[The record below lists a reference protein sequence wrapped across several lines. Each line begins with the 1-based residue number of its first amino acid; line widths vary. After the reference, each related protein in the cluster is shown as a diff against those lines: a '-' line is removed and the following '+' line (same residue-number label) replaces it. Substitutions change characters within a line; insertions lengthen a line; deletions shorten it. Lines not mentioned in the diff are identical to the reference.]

1 MANDLYYDFEK
12 KKLITGSGNKDK
24 GGCRRLIEFL
34 QQLDCTYDLATL
46 SSEKLLSLLPDEFH
60 PFVTRQGR
68 LELE

>member
-1 MANDLYYDFEK
+1 VANDLYFDVDK
-12 KKLITGSGNKDK
+12 KKLKTGSGNKEK

-46 SSEKLLSLLPDEFH
+46 SSEKLLLLLPDEFH
-60 PFVTRQGR
+60 PFITRQGR